1 MSDLPELPEDAG
13 PIIFKQL
20 LELWAH
26 PEIEKRLAAG
36 AMTPGQ
42 EVWAI
47 QVIMNVCGP
56 GPVIRLN
63 EEVKGV
69 AQVRVNRAIN
79 KGEQVRGSDIVE
91 LKGLDLLPEDH
102 DAAHLTAL
110 LHASGWQVIFD
121 FRYNATTISCLVARA
136 DEFLATAN
144 FALQTGHLNAAVD
157 NLYDA
162 VELMAKCHLIMSP
175 DRGILESKT
184 HGVIEGNYNR
194 QRKFGNV
201 RPDFAQTLNRLSE
214 LRPKVRYALEP
225 TEIDGAEVAKLASS
239 AAEMRVD
246 VEARRPRRRDPSNLP
261 IT

>member
-1 MSDLPELPEDAG
+1 MNDVPELPEEAG

-20 LELWAH
+20 LELLAQ
-26 PEIEKRLAAG
+26 PEIEKRLTAG
-36 AMTPGQ
+36 TMTPGQ

-47 QVIMNVCGP
+47 QVIMNVRGP
-56 GPVIRLN
+56 GPLIPLN
-63 EEVKGV
+63 DEIKGV
-69 AQVRVNRAIN
+69 AQVKVNRAIN
-79 KGEQVRGSDIVE
+79 KGEQVRGNDIVE

-102 DAAHLTAL
+102 DAAHITAL

-121 FRYNATTISCLVARA
+121 FRYNAATISCLVARA
-136 DEFLATAN
+136 DEFLATADL
-144 FALQTGHLNAAVD
+144 ALKNGHLNAAVD

-201 RPDFAQTLNRLSE
+201 KPDFAKTLNRLSE

-225 TEIDGAEVAKLASS
+225 AEIDGAEVAKLASL
-239 AAEMRVD
+239 AAEMRAD
-246 VEARRPRRRDPSNLP
+246 VETRRPRRRDPSELP